1 MKSTM
6 KKLLCMALA
15 IMLLVSAVP
24 VFAAATNDIYVD
36 VVYAV
41 DGNGKPTQWVRC
53 YPGPDGLISQDDV
66 NNRVVPAITGLNPKI
81 VAWSF
86 NGTEYDTLRSINF
99 QALSQSENV
108 YPVFAEKQYVKVNVI
123 YGDDRTYNNIS
134 VEVGAPI
141 GESVLPSNPT
151 RTGREFL
158 GWYYNGNKYSASNVV
173 DNTYDGVTFEA
184 AWKIVGCTECGQA
197 VGHLAKCSQY
207 KGSGSSEE
215 SKPSDNATTASYVSV
230 ILSTKT
236 SGFAAGDYV
245 NCNLVSGKI
254 TPTDRDTVASKISSK
269 GLNIVGWKRADNGQQ
284 ASSLVDFDFTGL
296 KEPVNI
302 LPIFGAGN
310 STNNGNNGNTVT
322 GKITANVYANN
333 AFKSS
338 NTVTAA
344 SSSVN
349 SLLVGIIGSNWNS
362 RYAFDHYTVP
372 TRDSYSYASP
382 DGLINAGETVNIYLT
397 GNGSTKY
404 NSNKVRL
411 HVFLNGKVNEEA
423 RTFDITYMASNDNIS
438 LATVKSY
445 LLNYYNAKDSKGI
458 DFDGLYLVDTNWLGK
473 FVSNTGKMDPVNDVI
488 NRLEKGYVDIN
499 IMLNN
504 AKAKTASTADSSN
517 PKTGDTIFVPFMVMG
532 VTATALAAA
541 YVFGKKRIA
550 R

>member
-24 VFAAATNDIYVD
+24 VFAAATDYHVD
-36 VVYAV
+36 VVYKV
-41 DGNGKPTQWVRC
+41 DANGNPVSGGYVTCHPNPATGKLYSEDIETVRTAIA
-53 YPGPDGLISQDDV
+53 GLG
-66 NNRVVPAITGLNPKI
+66 ITGWKYGGITFSSLSEI
-81 VAWSF
+81 QF
-86 NGTEYDTLRSINF
+86 NNLTDSV
-99 QALSQSENV
+99 NV
-108 YPVFAEKQYVKVNVI
+108 MPVFPEKQFVTVKVD
-123 YGDDRTYNNIS
+123 YGDNRLYSYN
-134 VEVGAPI
+134 VEVGAPL
-141 GESVLPSNPT
+141 GASVLPANPT
-151 RTGREFL
+151 RTGRKFL
-158 GWYYNGNKYSASNVV
+158 YWYYGSNTYNAQSVA
-173 DNTYDGVTFEA
+173 DSTYDGLTFTA
-184 AWKIVGCTECGQA
+184 AWDTVGCTECGEE
-197 VGHLAKCSQY
+197 VGHKTTCSQY

-245 NCNLVSGKI
+245 NCNLVNGKI
-254 TPTDRDTVASKISSK
+254 TPTDRDTVANAISSK
-269 GLNIVGWKRADNGQQ
+269 RLNIVGWKRADNGQQ
-284 ASSLVDFDFTGL
+284 ASSLVEFDFTGL
-296 KEPVNI
+296 KEPINI

-397 GNGSTKY
+397 GSGSTKY